1 MKEWI
6 RWRRGSVKV
15 GSVHGDVLASLLLW
29 PVTSMDV
36 SRRDEAERRRQMA
49 AVTPRKC
56 DLSWKFELR

>member
-1 MKEWI
+1 MQVVFVN
-6 RWRRGSVKV
+6 GN
-15 GSVHGDVLASLLLW
+15 VLASLLLW

-36 SRRDEAERRRQMA
+36 GRREEAERRRQMA